1 MQFAGIIVRETKST
15 KKVVKTVI
23 SYKAYNH
30 CARMFENT
38 ATYFG
43 ELLMQEGGQG
53 AEKWQ
58 RLSFFCLLVVFGTAD
73 ACKVSFQRED
83 CNILIIGE
91 FFSGAQKKCCPQGRR
106 TAKLLHPVGKTDV
119 LAIFW
124 PFFYMAAY
132 FWTPGNMQ
140 FL

>member
-1 MQFAGIIVRETKST
+1 MQFAGIIVRETKSI
-15 KKVVKTVI
+15 KRSLNCNELYKT
-23 SYKAYNH
+23 YNH

-43 ELLMQEGGQG
+43 ELLMQEGSQG

-58 RLSFFCLLVVFGTAD
+58 RLSFFCLLVVFGTAE
-73 ACKVSFQRED
+73 ACKVSFQRGD
-83 CNILIIGE
+83 CNILVSGE
-91 FFSGAQKKCCPQGRR
+91 FFSGVQKKCCAQGRR
-106 TAKLLHPVGKTDV
+106 TAKPLHPVGKTDV

-124 PFFYMAAY
+124 PFLYMAAY
-132 FWTPGNMQ
+132 FWPPGNMQ